1 MGKTWLPASIVLV
14 ALLWLCTPAPA
25 SAWSLPPAQ
34 DTGSGFAAQQN
45 GGGLPDNQV
54 APERETQSSRGF
66 GMQIIPLILIIP
78 LGWLFFRSI
87 SRRGRDQGEE
97 GRPGSTSGPDEHT
110 RDEDPQNLQEAY
122 RRARAQW
129 EWMTSEPTAGPKPG
143 GKSPAAE
150 PGGFDKTEFLR
161 GAKLVYSRLTEAF
174 DKLDVEAA
182 APFAGEAVLEG
193 LRARV
198 ASGAR
203 PASTE
208 IVLVEAEL
216 LEHAKNENSEEAVV
230 LYDALVRRGPD
241 AAEPE
246 QLKQVWRFSR
256 DPRDPSSMWRLERME
271 PYSDPVS

>member
-1 MGKTWLPASIVLV
+1 MGKTWLPAIFALV
-14 ALLWLCTPAPA
+14 ALLWLCAPAPS
-25 SAWSLPPAQ
+25 SAWSLAPEH
-34 DTGSGFAAQQN
+34 GSGGAFAAQQSD
-45 GGGLPDNQV
+45 GGLPDNQV
-54 APERETQSSRGF
+54 APERETHSSRGF

-87 SRRGRDQGEE
+87 ARRGRDQDEE
-97 GRPGSTSGPDEHT
+97 GRPDSPSGPDVHT

-129 EWMTSEPTAGPKPG
+129 EWMTSEPTAGPKSVEKPSG
-143 GKSPAAE
+143 VE
-150 PGGFDKTEFLR
+150 PGGFDKAEFLR

-193 LRARV
+193 LRART

-216 LEHAKNENSEEAVV
+216 LEHAKKEDSEEAVV